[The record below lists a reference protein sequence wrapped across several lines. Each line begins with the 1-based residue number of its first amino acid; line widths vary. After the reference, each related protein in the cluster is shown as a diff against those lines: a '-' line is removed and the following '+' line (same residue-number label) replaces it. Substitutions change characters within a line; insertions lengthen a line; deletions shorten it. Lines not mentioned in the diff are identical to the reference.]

1 MTELTELTVLK
12 GIPSDRRQTP
22 RVTVLAAVLVLAVQ
36 DQPLMTELKG
46 IPSNWRQTP
55 RATVLATTLAATL
68 ATVLV
73 LAVLPRTRARA
84 QVLAAL

>member
-1 MTELTELTVLK
+1 MTELTELAVLK
-12 GIPSDRRQTP
+12 GVPSDRRQTP

-36 DQPLMTELKG
+36 DQPLMTELKV

-55 RATVLATTLAATL
+55 RATVLATTLAA
-68 ATVLV
+68 VLV